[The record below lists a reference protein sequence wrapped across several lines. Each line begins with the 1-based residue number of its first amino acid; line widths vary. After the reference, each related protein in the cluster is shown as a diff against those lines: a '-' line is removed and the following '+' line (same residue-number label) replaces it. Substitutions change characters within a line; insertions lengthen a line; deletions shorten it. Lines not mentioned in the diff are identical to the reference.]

1 MTFTFFM
8 FSILQD
14 KLKNIQLFLSITLS
28 YFIIIFL
35 SSTFLSTDDLIVEH
49 YSDLLSNDQLSQYL
63 ENKKEWWWIS
73 YSIIPII
80 ILIRT
85 SLVSFCLSVGLFL
98 YDIENKIQFKQFFR
112 IALIGEFVLVFV
124 GAFKLVY
131 FYFFK
136 IEFTLQE
143 LQQFYPLS
151 YINFLDVE
159 NLEPWLV
166 YPLQTVNLFEIMYF
180 FVLVFGMHKL
190 LKNNYWKSFE
200 ITAASY
206 GTGLLIWLGLV
217 MFLTLN
223 IS

>member
-1 MTFTFFM
+1 MKINNYLLFFLLLV
-8 FSILQD
+8 FS
-14 KLKNIQLFLSITLS
+14 
-28 YFIIIFL
+28 FIIGFFANYL
-35 SSTFLSTDDLIVEH
+35 LDTEELLVNF
-49 YSDLLSNDQLSQYL
+49 YSEQLAKQQLEQLLESQQKWAWLGYAIL
-63 ENKKEWWWIS
+63 
-73 YSIIPII
+73 PLL

-85 SLVSFCLSVGLFL
+85 SLVSFCLSIGLFL

-124 GAFKLVY
+124 GVFKLVY
-131 FYFFK
+131 FYFIK
-136 IEFTLQE
+136 TEVTLQE

-166 YPLQTVNLFEIMYF
+166 YPLQTINLFEITYF
-180 FVLVFGMHKL
+180 FVLVYGMHKL

-206 GTGLLIWLGLV
+206 GTGLAIWLGLV

>member
-1 MTFTFFM
+1 MKSKNNYLLFFLLIVFNLIILFFTNYLLNTNDLLVNFYSEELAKDQLEQLLENQQKWAWIGY
-8 FSILQD
+8 SILP
-14 KLKNIQLFLSITLS
+14 
-28 YFIIIFL
+28 
-35 SSTFLSTDDLIVEH
+35 
-49 YSDLLSNDQLSQYL
+49 LL
-63 ENKKEWWWIS
+63 
-73 YSIIPII
+73 

-85 SLVSFCLSVGLFL
+85 SLVSFCLSIGLFL

-112 IALIGEFVLVFV
+112 IAVIGEFVLVFV
-124 GAFKLVY
+124 GVFKSLY
-131 FYFFK
+131 FYFIK
-136 IEFTLQE
+136 TEYTLQD

-166 YPLQTVNLFEIMYF
+166 YPLQTINLFEITYF
-180 FVLVFGMHKL
+180 FVLVYGMHKL

-217 MFLTLN
+217 MFITLN

>member
-1 MTFTFFM
+1 MKINNYLLFFLLLV
-8 FSILQD
+8 FS
-14 KLKNIQLFLSITLS
+14 
-28 YFIIIFL
+28 FIIGFFANYL
-35 SSTFLSTDDLIVEH
+35 LDTEELLVNF
-49 YSDLLSNDQLSQYL
+49 YSEQLAKQQLEQLLESQQKWAWLGYAIL
-63 ENKKEWWWIS
+63 
-73 YSIIPII
+73 PLL

-85 SLVSFCLSVGLFL
+85 SLVSFCLSIGLFL

-124 GAFKLVY
+124 GVFKLVY
-131 FYFFK
+131 FYFIK
-136 IEFTLQE
+136 TEVTLQE

-166 YPLQTVNLFEIMYF
+166 YPLQTVNLFEITYF
-180 FVLVFGMHKL
+180 FVLVYGMHKL

-206 GTGLLIWLGLV
+206 GTGLAIWLGLV

>member
-85 SLVSFCLSVGLFL
+85 SLVSFCLSVGLFF

-124 GAFKLVY
+124 GVFKLVY

-180 FVLVFGMHKL
+180 FVLVYGMHKL

>member
-85 SLVSFCLSVGLFL
+85 SVVSFCLSVGLFL

-124 GAFKLVY
+124 GVFKLIY

-136 IEFTLQE
+136 TEVTLQE

-180 FVLVFGMHKL
+180 FVLVYGMHKL

>member
-1 MTFTFFM
+1 LTFTFFM

-85 SLVSFCLSVGLFL
+85 SVVSFCLSVGLFL

-124 GAFKLVY
+124 GVFKLIY

-136 IEFTLQE
+136 TEVTLQE

-180 FVLVFGMHKL
+180 FVLVYGMHKL

>member
-1 MTFTFFM
+1 M

-85 SLVSFCLSVGLFL
+85 SVVSFCLSVGLFL

-124 GAFKLVY
+124 GVFKLIY

-136 IEFTLQE
+136 TEVTLQE

-151 YINFLDVE
+151 YINF
-159 NLEPWLV
+159 
-166 YPLQTVNLFEIMYF
+166 
-180 FVLVFGMHKL
+180 
-190 LKNNYWKSFE
+190 
-200 ITAASY
+200 
-206 GTGLLIWLGLV
+206 
-217 MFLTLN
+217 
-223 IS
+223 

>member
-180 FVLVFGMHKL
+180 FVLVYGMHKL

>member
-1 MTFTFFM
+1 MKTKNNYFLFFLLLV
-8 FSILQD
+8 FNL
-14 KLKNIQLFLSITLS
+14 
-28 YFIIIFL
+28 IIIFFTNYL
-35 SSTFLSTDDLIVEH
+35 LNTN
-49 YSDLLSNDQLSQYL
+49 DLLVNFYSEELAKDQLEQLLESQQI
-63 ENKKEWWWIS
+63 WAWIG
-73 YSIIPII
+73 YSILPLL

-85 SLVSFCLSVGLFL
+85 SLVSFCLSIGLFL
-98 YDIENKIQFKQFFR
+98 YDIENKIKFKQFFR
-112 IALIGEFVLVFV
+112 IAVVGEFVLVFV
-124 GAFKLVY
+124 GIFKSLY
-131 FYFFK
+131 FYFIK
-136 IEFTLQE
+136 TEYTLQD

-166 YPLQTVNLFEIMYF
+166 YPLQTVNLFEITYF
-180 FVLVFGMHKL
+180 FVLVYGMHNL

>member
-1 MTFTFFM
+1 M

-85 SLVSFCLSVGLFL
+85 SVVSFCLSVGLFL

-124 GAFKLVY
+124 GVFKLIY

-136 IEFTLQE
+136 TEVTLQE

-180 FVLVFGMHKL
+180 FVLVYGMHKL

>member
-1 MTFTFFM
+1 MKINNFSLFFLLLV
-8 FSILQD
+8 FNL
-14 KLKNIQLFLSITLS
+14 
-28 YFIIIFL
+28 
-35 SSTFLSTDDLIVEH
+35 LIVFFTNYLLNTE
-49 YSDLLSNDQLSQYL
+49 DLLINFYSEQLAKDQLEQLL
-63 ENKKEWWWIS
+63 ENQQKWAWLGYAIL
-73 YSIIPII
+73 PLL
-80 ILIRT
+80 ILIRV
-85 SLVSFCLSVGLFL
+85 SLVSFCLSIGLFL

-112 IALIGEFVLVFV
+112 IALVGEFVLVFV
-124 GAFKLVY
+124 GVFKLIY

-166 YPLQTVNLFEIMYF
+166 YPLQTINLFEIMYF
-180 FVLVFGMHKL
+180 FVLVYGMHKL

>member
-85 SLVSFCLSVGLFL
+85 SLVSFCLSIGLFF

-124 GAFKLVY
+124 GVFKLVY

-180 FVLVFGMHKL
+180 FVLVYGMHKL

>member
-1 MTFTFFM
+1 MKINNFSLFFLLLV
-8 FSILQD
+8 FNL
-14 KLKNIQLFLSITLS
+14 
-28 YFIIIFL
+28 
-35 SSTFLSTDDLIVEH
+35 LIVFFTNYLLNTE
-49 YSDLLSNDQLSQYL
+49 DLLINFYSEQLAKDQLEQLL
-63 ENKKEWWWIS
+63 ENQQKWAWLGYAIL
-73 YSIIPII
+73 PLL
-80 ILIRT
+80 ILIRV
-85 SLVSFCLSVGLFL
+85 SLVSFCLSIGLFL

-112 IALIGEFVLVFV
+112 IALVGEFVLVFV
-124 GAFKLVY
+124 GVFKLIY

-166 YPLQTVNLFEIMYF
+166 YPLQTINLFEIMYF
-180 FVLVFGMHKL
+180 FVLVYGMHKL

-217 MFLTLN
+217 MFLMLN

>member
-1 MTFTFFM
+1 M

-112 IALIGEFVLVFV
+112 IG
-124 GAFKLVY
+124 
-131 FYFFK
+131 
-136 IEFTLQE
+136 
-143 LQQFYPLS
+143 P
-151 YINFLDVE
+151 NR
-159 NLEPWLV
+159 
-166 YPLQTVNLFEIMYF
+166 
-180 FVLVFGMHKL
+180 
-190 LKNNYWKSFE
+190 
-200 ITAASY
+200 
-206 GTGLLIWLGLV
+206 
-217 MFLTLN
+217 
-223 IS
+223 